1 MAPHLLTPAEA
12 ATYLSVSPRTL
23 ETWRSKLIGPPF
35 IKPEG
40 ISRVVRY
47 REDDLA
53 KWINESVQGGTE

>member
-23 ETWRSKLIGPPF
+23 ETWRSKLVGPKF

-40 ISRVVRY
+40 INVVRY

-53 KWINESVQGGTE
+53 TWLEESSQGGQE